1 MCSHFWL
8 YSPPCP
14 GNVQIANAAVTQAAG
29 EGSDSVLSEFSLFN
43 VLLSPQFS
51 FNLVSVSALTK
62 IHNHSTK
69 LG

>member
-1 MCSHFWL
+1 M
-8 YSPPCP
+8 
-14 GNVQIANAAVTQAAG
+14 QIANAAVTQVAG